1 MKPFLF
7 PLVILCFK
15 LASVL
20 EGGKGGKKTGRG
32 REKERERENIIS
44 EADRT
49 HCSRNFKFKK
59 VNKAQL

>member
-20 EGGKGGKKTGRG
+20 EGGKGKKKRG
-32 REKERERENIIS
+32 EREKERERENIIS

>member
-20 EGGKGGKKTGRG
+20 EGGKGKKKNGR
-32 REKERERENIIS
+32 ERERER
-44 EADRT
+44 ERKY
-49 HCSRNFKFKK
+49 NFRS
-59 VNKAQL
+59 

>member
-1 MKPFLF
+1 MKLFLF

-20 EGGKGGKKTGRG
+20 EEKK
-32 REKERERENIIS
+32 KRENIIS

>member
-1 MKPFLF
+1 MKLFLF

-20 EGGKGGKKTGRG
+20 EE
-32 REKERERENIIS
+32 EKRERERENIIS

>member
-1 MKPFLF
+1 MKLFLF

-20 EGGKGGKKTGRG
+20 EEEKK
-32 REKERERENIIS
+32 KKRENIIS

>member
-1 MKPFLF
+1 MKLFLF

-20 EGGKGGKKTGRG
+20 EEEKK
-32 REKERERENIIS
+32 RENIIS